1 MSDYDYL
8 ESVLP
13 GFAEARDVIKA
24 AGDSV
29 LPLHYRGT
37 KFDFY
42 RFANRYRMAVRFRG
56 LALDGFEPETEG
68 GYSALTRVFLAWSVF
83 ERYADLAD
91 DPPPYGRLLS
101 LVPRIELAKLADHIE
116 RHDPEHRLFSFLHEQ
131 SLDQNRHFLDR
142 YRGGDRRGV
151 VFYAAAIRHI
161 YVHGHLT
168 AHPNKCSAENL
179 TSICDA
185 LVEFIFGLIRDDFGR
200 RLAVARAASAAIKP
214 TSGGPRLSS
223 DP

>member
-1 MSDYDYL
+1 MPDFDYL

-13 GFAEARDVIKA
+13 GFTEARAIIKV

-29 LPLHYRGT
+29 FPLGYKGS

-42 RFANRYRMAVRFRG
+42 RFANRYRMAARFRG
-56 LALDGFEPETEG
+56 LALEGFTEKTSA
-68 GYSALTRVFLAWSVF
+68 GYSALTRVFLVWSVF

-91 DPPPYGRLLS
+91 DPPPYGQLLS
-101 LVPRIELAKLADHIE
+101 LVPKLDLAKLADHIE
-116 RHDPEHRLFSFLHEQ
+116 RHDTDHRLLTFLYDQ

-168 AHPNKCSAENL
+168 APTLDADTVLPNRSQFCGPCSNKS
-179 TSICDA
+179 TS
-185 LVEFIFGLIRDDFGR
+185 
-200 RLAVARAASAAIKP
+200 P
-214 TSGGPRLSS
+214 
-223 DP
+223 